1 MRERHYILLLTHH
14 LSVAQTFTCSLRPAN
29 ISMENVCNDC
39 RRRIVIYGVR
49 NLWLR
54 FCRIIYIINC
64 ISSFRTDYEN
74 TERANILPSEYL
86 VTSWEIIQNKA
97 EAFLFYSSSPVT
109 RSFLIFWGRNLSL
122 KQQRQTWL
130 DIDWRKK
137 ISALEHCIILHNLL
151 FEKTSYNNK
160 CVHQYLNPTNGWDKE
175 NIVLKAENLDCRWHT
190 DKRK

>member
-1 MRERHYILLLTHH
+1 MRERHYILLLTLH
-14 LSVAQTFTCSLRPAN
+14 LSVAQTFTWSLRPAN

-86 VTSWEIIQNKA
+86 VTSREINQNKA
-97 EAFLFYSSSPVT
+97 VAFHLYSSLPVT
-109 RSFLIFWGRNLSL
+109 RAFPLIFWGRNLSL

-137 ISALEHCIILHNLL
+137 ISALEHCIILHNLP
-151 FEKTSYNNK
+151 FDFSVKTKKYGFMSFK
-160 CVHQYLNPTNGWDKE
+160 SRL
-175 NIVLKAENLDCRWHT
+175 L
-190 DKRK
+190 